1 MIAFG
6 FIFIIDTI
14 KIETM
19 TKTVKII
26 CVAAAALLAMPQ
38 SADAQVF
45 KKLKQ
50 AAKKVIGDVT
60 KTDPDGKPS
69 SGDTASPTVDFV
81 TSANGVSIGNPGSKH
96 FDVEFVS
103 AVGDKASNTVTVYV
117 KATSKSLNYNNA
129 YVGANNSGKAYD
141 SDGNE
146 YKTSSYGDAKT
157 LTVGVPVKYE
167 FAKFEKVPATVD
179 KFVVVYGGWYL
190 DSGAY
195 CPGGTSFTQKA
206 IQLKNVPV
214 TWE

>member
-1 MIAFG
+1 M
-6 FIFIIDTI
+6 I
-14 KIETM
+14 KI
-19 TKTVKII
+19 V
-26 CVAAAALLAMPQ
+26 CLVAIALLAMPQ
-38 SADAQVF
+38 SADAQIF

-50 AAKKVIGDVT
+50 AAKKVVDDVT
-60 KTDPDGKPS
+60 KTDSDSKS
-69 SGDTASPTVDFV
+69 SADNNASPALDFV
-81 TSANGVSIGNPGSKH
+81 TSASGVSIGNPASKH

-103 AVGDKASNTVTVYV
+103 AVGNKASNTVTIYV

-129 YVGANNSGKAYD
+129 YVGANNSGRAYD

-190 DSGAY
+190 DASAF
-195 CPGGTSFTQKA
+195 CPGGTTFTQKA
-206 IQLKNVPV
+206 IQMKNVPI